1 MSPQRKQFMLIDA
14 FLLLADI
21 ASRPAYTPFGDG
33 NPYSNYP
40 GYPYATY
47 YPEPAPPPPP
57 FYQPITITVTSTQEQ
72 TTVYVTDEQ
81 TYTSTITDLITLTTE
96 TVLMPETVTATE
108 FVPDPNPTPTDP
120 GLDPGLDPG
129 PVIITVTQ
137 YDPAPT
143 GDPNAPFDPNAP
155 PVDPNQPPIDPN
167 QPPIDPNQ
175 PPPFDPNAPVNQPPI
190 DPNQPSAFDPNA
202 PAPTAPADFTPTP
215 IADPTQF
222 VPGADAP
229 LETDQPV
236 FDPGPG
242 GPRGPTVVIPPA
254 LQSPSTCG
262 PNNPC
267 AQTADYYCDPQPLC
281 SQGQN
286 CPGLCFPKF
295 GGQYSQPDDIRQA
308 AWDKAMKEGV
318 YRVQL
323 TVREVRTVVKRDAWV
338 TVVGN
343 VTGSAVGM

>member
-1 MSPQRKQFMLIDA
+1 MIHVYWPSLHQ
-14 FLLLADI
+14 ADVKC
-21 ASRPAYTPFGDG
+21 RPAYTPFGDQ

-57 FYQPITITVTSTQEQ
+57 FYQPITITVTSAQEQ

-81 TYTSTITDLITLTTE
+81 TFTSTITDFVTLTTE
-96 TVLMPETVTATE
+96 TILMPETVTATE
-108 FVPDPNPTPTDP
+108 FVPDPAPTDP
-120 GLDPGLDPG
+120 GQDPG

-155 PVDPNQPPIDPN
+155 PVDPNQPPV
-167 QPPIDPNQ
+167 DPNQ
-175 PPPFDPNAPVNQPPI
+175 PPPFDPNQRPPV
-190 DPNQPSAFDPNA
+190 DPNQPPVDPNQPPPVDPNQPPFDPNA
-202 PAPTAPADFTPTP
+202 PAPTPPADFTPTP
-215 IADPTQF
+215 IADPTEF

-229 LETDQPV
+229 LATDQPV

-242 GPRGPTVVIPPA
+242 SGRAPTVVIPPE
-254 LQSPSTCG
+254 LQAPSTCG

-281 SQGQN
+281 SQGQR

-295 GGQYSQPDDIRQA
+295 GGQYSQPDDVRQA

-323 TVREVRTVVKRDAWV
+323 TVREIRTPVQRDLWV

-343 VTGSAVGM
+343 ATENAV